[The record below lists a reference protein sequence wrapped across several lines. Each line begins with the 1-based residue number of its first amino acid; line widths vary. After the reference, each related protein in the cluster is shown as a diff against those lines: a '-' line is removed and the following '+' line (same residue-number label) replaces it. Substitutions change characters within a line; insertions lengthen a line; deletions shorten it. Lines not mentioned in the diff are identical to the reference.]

1 MISLQPYGQCRV
13 WLQSLEITDCHV
25 GSPSLFQPQDAYC
38 AGLGL
43 QVPWI
48 GGAARID
55 DPDIAIALDSFNM
68 GMSTYNDVGRAAK
81 VALHRTLDR
90 PVRHLYGIEDF
101 MHHPDGPAMIPHDLG
116 FLQPGVFRHDG
127 ATARAT
133 IPIAARCQHWRDLL
147 QPIEHR

>member
-1 MISLQPYGQCRV
+1 M
-13 WLQSLEITDCHV
+13 
-25 GSPSLFQPQDAYC
+25 SLFQPQNAYC
-38 AGLGL
+38 PRLGL

-48 GGAARID
+48 GRAARID
-55 DPDIAIALDSFNM
+55 NPDIAITLDIFDM
-68 GMSTYNDVGRAAK
+68 GMSTYNDVGMAAE
-81 VALHRTLDR
+81 VVLHRALDR

-101 MHHPDGPAMIPHDLG
+101 MHHPHGPAMIPHDLG

-133 IPIAARCQHWRDLL
+133 VPIPARRQYRCNLL